1 MNKLKS
7 IVAYEWKSIGAIL
20 LFSFVIVSIWSEHH
34 YDYYF
39 WLLIISLVI
48 YIFRTVFKIL
58 VIYKSTD
65 L

>member
-7 IVAYEWKSIGAIL
+7 IVTYEWKSIGAIL
-20 LFSFVIVSIWSEHH
+20 LFTFVIVSIWSEHD
-34 YDYYF
+34 YDFYF

-48 YIFRTVFKIL
+48 SIFRTVFKIL